1 MVNINANDTMSIP
14 FRQKIEYNLREK
26 VKKAK
31 KNN

>member
-1 MVNINANDTMSIP
+1 MVNIDADDIMSIL

-26 VKKAK
+26 VKEAK